1 VPDYEPTITAGTR
14 VTITYNA
21 IDFKTLVEKR
31 QYRVK
36 IGKYANEQ
44 MSKQD
49 EEDNGRKGW
58 MDGWKNGRNTIRN
71 AQYAT
76 RITHHASRFTFEV
89 IDTGVGIPPEAQEE
103 IFEPFTQGEGGIHIG
118 GTGLGLAISKKQI
131 ELMGGELSLK
141 SEPGVGSRF
150 FFTIP
155 LKPAASDVPVQSSR
169 WNAVRRLAEG
179 YAVKALVADDTK
191 VNRDVLSQ
199 ILSDIG
205 VEVIEAE
212 NGQEA
217 LERVGISQPDIAFMD
232 IRMPVMDGIEATR
245 QILGRYGASGPKL
258 VAVSASA
265 LIHERHR
272 YFEAGFNDFIA
283 KPIRTERVYECL
295 ANLLHVAYEYDADE
309 PEIDLSKMSCHQ
321 ISFCV

>member
-1 VPDYEPTITAGTR
+1 
-14 VTITYNA
+14 
-21 IDFKTLVEKR
+21 L
-31 QYRVK
+31 YR
-36 IGKYANEQ
+36 
-44 MSKQD
+44 
-49 EEDNGRKGW
+49 
-58 MDGWKNGRNTIRN
+58 
-71 AQYAT
+71 
-76 RITHHASRFTFEV
+76 FEV

-191 VNRDVLSQ
+191 VNQDVLSQ

-217 LERVGISQPDIAFMD
+217 LERVQISQPDIAFMD

-283 KPIRTERVYECL
+283 KPIRAERVYECL

-309 PEIDLSKMSCHQ
+309 PEIDLSKMVLPPDLLLRLKKGAALGDVTTLEESLSEVRQ
-321 ISFCV
+321 IGEHGPLLAKKIETWIQNVDLDAIQNLLGEITHE

>member
-1 VPDYEPTITAGTR
+1 
-14 VTITYNA
+14 
-21 IDFKTLVEKR
+21 
-31 QYRVK
+31 
-36 IGKYANEQ
+36 
-44 MSKQD
+44 M
-49 EEDNGRKGW
+49 
-58 MDGWKNGRNTIRN
+58 
-71 AQYAT
+71 
-76 RITHHASRFTFEV
+76 
-89 IDTGVGIPPEAQEE
+89 
-103 IFEPFTQGEGGIHIG
+103 
-118 GTGLGLAISKKQI
+118 
-131 ELMGGELSLK
+131 K

-217 LERVGISQPDIAFMD
+217 LERVQISQPDIAFMD

-272 YFEAGFNDFIA
+272 YFETGFNDFIA

-309 PEIDLSKMSCHQ
+309 PEIDLSKMVLPPDLLLRLKKGAALGDVTTLEESLSEVRQ
-321 ISFCV
+321 IGEHGPLLAKKIETWIQNVDLDAIQNLLGEITHE